1 MPNKQLFG
9 FFVDNTRLIMW
20 DEILRALAL
29 VLVLEGI
36 LPFLSPSNWR
46 QTMLQAAQLPNRA
59 LRIIGLVSMLLGVL
73 LLYLLN

>member
-9 FFVDNTRLIMW
+9 FFMASTRLTMW

-29 VLVLEGI
+29 VLVLEGM
-36 LPFLSPSNWR
+36 LPFISPNNWR
-46 QTMLQAAQLPNRA
+46 QTMLQAAQLPNRV
-59 LRIIGLVSMLLGVL
+59 LRIIGLASMLLGVL

>member
-9 FFVDNTRLIMW
+9 FFMYGTRLTMW

-36 LPFLSPSNWR
+36 LPFISPNNWR
-46 QTMLQAAQLPNRA
+46 QTMLQAAQLPNRV
-59 LRIIGLVSMLLGVL
+59 LRIIGLASMLLGVL

>member
-1 MPNKQLFG
+1 
-9 FFVDNTRLIMW
+9 MW

-29 VLVLEGI
+29 VLVLEGM
-36 LPFLSPSNWR
+36 LPFISPTNWR
-46 QTMLQAAQLPNRA
+46 QTMLQAAQLPNRV